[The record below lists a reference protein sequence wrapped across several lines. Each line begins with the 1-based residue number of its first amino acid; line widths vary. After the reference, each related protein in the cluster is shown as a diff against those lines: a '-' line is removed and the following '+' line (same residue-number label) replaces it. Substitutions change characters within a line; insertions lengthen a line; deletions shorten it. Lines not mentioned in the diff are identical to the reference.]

1 MKNKNYHELF
11 KKAFGDDAIT
21 PDRLTEA
28 IATFEKT
35 IVSRKSRFDE
45 FLAGKKDALDNREL
59 RGLHLFRTKARC
71 MNCHNGPLFSDNQ
84 FHSNGFFYPGELESD
99 KGLYIFSHR
108 EEDIGRF
115 KTPSLRDVTRTGP
128 WMHNGSMHSLSD
140 ILVIYGQGAVV
151 HNDRL
156 IYNTGLNKREIR
168 DLVAFLETISA
179 RPVEFTRPVLPE

>member
-1 MKNKNYHELF
+1 
-11 KKAFGDDAIT
+11 
-21 PDRLTEA
+21 
-28 IATFEKT
+28 
-35 IVSRKSRFDE
+35 
-45 FLAGKKDALDNREL
+45 
-59 RGLHLFRTKARC
+59 
-71 MNCHNGPLFSDNQ
+71 
-84 FHSNGFFYPGELESD
+84 LESD